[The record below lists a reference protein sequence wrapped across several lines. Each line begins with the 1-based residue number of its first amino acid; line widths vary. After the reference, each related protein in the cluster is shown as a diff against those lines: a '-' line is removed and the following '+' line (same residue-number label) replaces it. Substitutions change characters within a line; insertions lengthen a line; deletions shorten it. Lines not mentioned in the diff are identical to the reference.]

1 MKDIAEIRKT
11 DDRAEPLSQLEMNLY
26 RKYTGKIAWLAN
38 STRPDLCYLAL
49 QMSKK
54 NQGATISDLRDVK
67 HVLKKVREKRVVK
80 YEHLGDADDLVI
92 IRIGDASYKQDEKAV
107 GGIFL
112 FLATSSLTHATPIF
126 WKAKQIDRVC
136 HISKDAETINLL
148 KMLDDA
154 VLAAR

>member
-1 MKDIAEIRKT
+1 M
-11 DDRAEPLSQLEMNLY
+11 
-26 RKYTGKIAWLAN
+26 TGKIAWLAN

-92 IRIGDASYKQDEKAV
+92 IRIGDASYK
-107 GGIFL
+107 
-112 FLATSSLTHATPIF
+112 
-126 WKAKQIDRVC
+126 
-136 HISKDAETINLL
+136 
-148 KMLDDA
+148 
-154 VLAAR
+154 

>member
-80 YEHLGDADDLVI
+80 YEH
-92 IRIGDASYKQDEKAV
+92 
-107 GGIFL
+107 
-112 FLATSSLTHATPIF
+112 TSG
-126 WKAKQIDRVC
+126 RC
-136 HISKDAETINLL
+136 
-148 KMLDDA
+148 
-154 VLAAR
+154 R